1 MGMINNTTFSVIYEN
16 KNGFDKNDLADFAEK
31 IFKAGVITMNTVYN
45 PSTKGYQTEYRLT
58 GYFDESVLR
67 KVDMYNKAVK
77 GEENETDEQAE
88 MAKMVEKSEGTHLSM
103 TGTEE
108 LIKEAEKQ
116 MDEVSKVPKN
126 WLQRLFSGN
135 NQD

>member
-1 MGMINNTTFSVIYEN
+1 MGLINSTTFSVIYED

-31 IFKAGVITMNTVYN
+31 IFKAGVITMNTAYN
-45 PSTKGYQTEYRLT
+45 PSTKNYQTKYRLT

-67 KVDMYNKAVK
+67 KVDMYNKTVR
-77 GEENETDEQAE
+77 GEVDEVDEQAE
-88 MAKMVEKSEGTHLSM
+88 MSEMAEKLTNVHLSM
-103 TGTEE
+103 TGTQE
-108 LIKEAEKQ
+108 LIDQAEKK

-135 NQD
+135 N

>member
-1 MGMINNTTFSVIYEN
+1 MGLLNNTTFSVIYEN
-16 KNGFDKNDLADFAEK
+16 KNDFDSKDLADFAEK
-31 IFKAGVITMNTVYN
+31 IFKAGVITINTTYN
-45 PSTKGYQTEYRLT
+45 VSTKNYQTEYKLT
-58 GYFDESVLR
+58 GYFDDAVLR
-67 KVDMYNKAVK
+67 RVDMYNKACNGAVD
-77 GEENETDEQAE
+77 ELDEQSEMTKMAE
-88 MAKMVEKSEGTHLSM
+88 KFTNTHLSM

-135 NQD
+135 N

>member
-1 MGMINNTTFSVIYEN
+1 MGLINSTTFSVIYED

-31 IFKAGVITMNTVYN
+31 IFKAGVITMNTAYN
-45 PSTKGYQTEYRLT
+45 PSTKNYQTEYRLT

-67 KVDMYNKAVK
+67 KVDMYNKTVR
-77 GEENETDEQAE
+77 GEVDEVDEQAE
-88 MAKMVEKSEGTHLSM
+88 MSEMAEKLTNVHLSM
-103 TGTEE
+103 TGTQE
-108 LIKEAEKQ
+108 LIDQAEKK

-135 NQD
+135 N

>member
-1 MGMINNTTFSVIYEN
+1 MGLINNTTFSVIYEN

-31 IFKAGVITMNTVYN
+31 IFKAGVITMNTTYN
-45 PSTKGYQTEYRLT
+45 VSTKSYQTEYRLT
-58 GYFDESVLR
+58 GYFDEEVLR
-67 KVDMYNKAVK
+67 KVDMYNKTCN
-77 GEENETDEQAE
+77 GEVDEVDGQAE
-88 MAKMVEKSEGTHLSM
+88 MTKMAEKFTNTHLSM

-116 MDEVSKVPKN
+116 MDEVAKVPKN

-135 NQD
+135 N

>member
-1 MGMINNTTFSVIYEN
+1 MGLINSTTFSVIYED

-31 IFKAGVITMNTVYN
+31 IFKAGVITMNTAYN
-45 PSTKGYQTEYRLT
+45 PSTKNYQTEYRLT

-67 KVDMYNKAVK
+67 KVDMYNKTVR
-77 GEENETDEQAE
+77 GEVDEVDEQAE
-88 MAKMVEKSEGTHLSM
+88 MTEMAEKLTNVHLTM
-103 TGTEE
+103 TGTQE
-108 LIKEAEKQ
+108 LIDQAEKK

-135 NQD
+135 N

>member
-1 MGMINNTTFSVIYEN
+1 MSLINSTTFSVIYED

-31 IFKAGVITMNTVYN
+31 IFKAGVITMNTAYN
-45 PSTKGYQTEYRLT
+45 PSTKNYQTEYRLT
-58 GYFDESVLR
+58 GYFDESILR
-67 KVDMYNKAVK
+67 KVDMYNKAVN
-77 GEENETDEQAE
+77 GEVSEPDEQAE
-88 MAKMVEKSEGTHLSM
+88 IAEMAEKFTNTHLSM

-108 LIKEAEKQ
+108 LIDNAEKQ

-135 NQD
+135 N

>member
-1 MGMINNTTFSVIYEN
+1 MGLINSTTFSVIYED

-31 IFKAGVITMNTVYN
+31 IFKAGVITMNTTYN
-45 PSTKGYQTEYRLT
+45 PSTKNYQTEYRLT

-67 KVDMYNKAVK
+67 KVDMYNKTVR
-77 GEENETDEQAE
+77 GEVDEVDEQAE
-88 MAKMVEKSEGTHLSM
+88 MLEMAEKLTNVHLSM
-103 TGTEE
+103 TGTQE
-108 LIKEAEKQ
+108 LIDQAEKK

-135 NQD
+135 N

>member
-1 MGMINNTTFSVIYEN
+1 MGLINSTTFSVIYED

-31 IFKAGVITMNTVYN
+31 IFKAGVITMNTAYN
-45 PSTKGYQTEYRLT
+45 PSTKNYQTEYRLT

-67 KVDMYNKAVK
+67 KVDMYNKTVR
-77 GEENETDEQAE
+77 GEVDEVDEQAE
-88 MAKMVEKSEGTHLSM
+88 MSEMAEKLTNVHLSM
-103 TGTEE
+103 TGTQE
-108 LIKEAEKQ
+108 LIDQTEKK

-135 NQD
+135 N

>member
-1 MGMINNTTFSVIYEN
+1 MGLINSTTFSVIYED

-31 IFKAGVITMNTVYN
+31 IFKAGVITMNTAYN
-45 PSTKGYQTEYRLT
+45 PSTKNYQTEYRLT

-67 KVDMYNKAVK
+67 KVDMYNKTVR
-77 GEENETDEQAE
+77 GEVDEVDEQAE
-88 MAKMVEKSEGTHLSM
+88 MLEMAEKLTNVHLSM
-103 TGTEE
+103 TGTQE
-108 LIKEAEKQ
+108 LIDQAEKK

-135 NQD
+135 N

>member
-1 MGMINNTTFSVIYEN
+1 MGLINSTTFSVIYED

-31 IFKAGVITMNTVYN
+31 IFKAGVITMNTAYN
-45 PSTKGYQTEYRLT
+45 PSTKNYQTEYRLT

-67 KVDMYNKAVK
+67 KVDMYNKTVR
-77 GEENETDEQAE
+77 GEVDEVDEQAE
-88 MAKMVEKSEGTHLSM
+88 MSEMAEKLTNVHLSM
-103 TGTEE
+103 TGTQE
-108 LIKEAEKQ
+108 LIDQVEKK

-135 NQD
+135 N

>member
-1 MGMINNTTFSVIYEN
+1 MGLINSTTFSVIYED

-31 IFKAGVITMNTVYN
+31 IFKAGVITMNTAYN
-45 PSTKGYQTEYRLT
+45 PSTKNYQTEYRLT

-67 KVDMYNKAVK
+67 KVDMYNKTVR
-77 GEENETDEQAE
+77 GEVDEVDEQAE
-88 MAKMVEKSEGTHLSM
+88 MTEMAEKLTNVHLSM
-103 TGTEE
+103 TGTQE
-108 LIKEAEKQ
+108 LIDQAEKK

-135 NQD
+135 N